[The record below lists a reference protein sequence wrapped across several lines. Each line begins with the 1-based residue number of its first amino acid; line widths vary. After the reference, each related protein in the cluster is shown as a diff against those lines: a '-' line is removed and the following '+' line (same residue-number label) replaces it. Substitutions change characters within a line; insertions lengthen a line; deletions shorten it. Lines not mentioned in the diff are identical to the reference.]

1 MRIWKSVLCAVLC
14 LTVILGTAV
23 FFTSCDNNSNV
34 KVDEGTRAE
43 MIEAE
48 KSKTFQ
54 VLRSGVDRSNKE
66 NSVVRAMDEFE
77 QTYGR
82 KIDFVTCGYDEW
94 TQKVMASI
102 ASGSPIAVVNG
113 SEYEFPL
120 YAMKKYAQPLDGL
133 VNFDSEYVS
142 QPISDLFLYKGK
154 HYVASSKG
162 AGQPLVIYYNKTMFE
177 NEGVEDPR
185 ELYDKKEWTFD
196 KFKEIAMKFTR
207 DTNGDGQYD
216 QWGLC
221 AWYQWVFFGGSAAS
235 VCKINDEG
243 LFELNMDN
251 NPALVEALELI
262 QSGWHTDNWVGLEG
276 SDIYTS
282 FYQQKNAMINEF
294 TWAGTNILR
303 AKEEGQFAFDVG
315 VVSFPFGSNNPDRLS
330 YCFLDGFS
338 ILNGCATPY
347 SAGALIDLI
356 MKHNVKSAEE
366 QKAAGLLPEEW
377 SEFYEELASRPF
389 NSSMPDNAIDGG
401 KTLCSAVGGGM
412 NIQQAFETY
421 KPVYEALIK
430 EANIIPTD
438 KVEHDFTTI
447 NLDFTGGS
455 MEGILK
461 AGEHESL
468 SVAIEGDCL
477 AAKSNVYAING
488 DLDLFKLDKT
498 KYPMWGYKAY
508 KVTFEYKVDE
518 IPADISVYKFT
529 MTREG
534 INGSMNTFVPSDDAV
549 GAWQTGEVTISGL
562 ADNEALELV
571 VTASYAGNI
580 YFKNIKVEEI
590 EQ

>member
-1 MRIWKSVLCAVLC
+1 
-14 LTVILGTAV
+14 
-23 FFTSCDNNSNV
+23 
-34 KVDEGTRAE
+34 
-43 MIEAE
+43 
-48 KSKTFQ
+48 
-54 VLRSGVDRSNKE
+54 
-66 NSVVRAMDEFE
+66 
-77 QTYGR
+77 
-82 KIDFVTCGYDEW
+82 
-94 TQKVMASI
+94 
-102 ASGSPIAVVNG
+102 
-113 SEYEFPL
+113 
-120 YAMKKYAQPLDGL
+120 
-133 VNFDSEYVS
+133 
-142 QPISDLFLYKGK
+142 
-154 HYVASSKG
+154 
-162 AGQPLVIYYNKTMFE
+162 
-177 NEGVEDPR
+177 
-185 ELYDKKEWTFD
+185 
-196 KFKEIAMKFTR
+196 
-207 DTNGDGQYD
+207 
-216 QWGLC
+216 
-221 AWYQWVFFGGSAAS
+221 S

-356 MKHNVKSAEE
+356 MKHNVQSTEE

-377 SEFYEELASRPF
+377 NDFYEELASRPF

-401 KTLCSAVGGGM
+401 KSLCSAVGGGM

-455 MEGILK
+455 MEGVLK

-477 AAKSNVYAING
+477 AAKSDVYAING